1 MIELL
6 AARDRRALIAGVA
19 TIAGL
24 VVCARAVP
32 AWWRWRADVRATAA
46 EAIDQERRVA
56 SVLAGFSESL
66 DSLGARA
73 RRLRHMGP
81 VFLTGATPTEA
92 ASMLAAIIG
101 ESARASLVRID
112 ALEIHVD
119 SARGSS
125 MPRVRVEVQAVGDV
139 AGLAMLLQRIEK
151 GPTLLAVP
159 RLAVHPQAVDT
170 PANQAETLA
179 LRFTVEGLALVGPV
193 RDAP

>member
-1 MIELL
+1 MIELF
-6 AARDRRALIAGVA
+6 AARDRRALIAGVV
-19 TIAGL
+19 TIAAL

-46 EAIDQERRVA
+46 EAIDQERRVTT
-56 SVLAGFSESL
+56 VLAGFSESL
-66 DSLGARA
+66 DSLGARSGRL
-73 RRLRHMGP
+73 RRLGP

-125 MPRVRVEVQAVGDV
+125 MPHVRVEIQAIGDI
-139 AGLAMLLQRIEK
+139 AGLATLLQHIEK
-151 GPTLLAVP
+151 GPTLLAVR
-159 RLAVHPQAVDT
+159 RLAVHPQAVDA
-170 PANQAETLA
+170 PANQVETLA
-179 LRFTVEGLALVGPV
+179 LRFTVEGLALLGPV
-193 RDAP
+193 KDTQ